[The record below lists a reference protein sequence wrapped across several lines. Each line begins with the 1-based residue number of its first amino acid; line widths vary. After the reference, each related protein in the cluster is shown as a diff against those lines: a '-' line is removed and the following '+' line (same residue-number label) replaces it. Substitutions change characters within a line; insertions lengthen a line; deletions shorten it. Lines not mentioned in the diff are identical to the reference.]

1 MNSTTG
7 KYCSVVYFLFIYL
20 HFYRENNVS
29 HHVVGRTE
37 QLPSELIVN
46 SQGTEI
52 FSQELPRVSCA
63 YYFTQLE
70 PAAWKVDNAVY
81 WINLHFVD
89 RSLARCQ

>member
-1 MNSTTG
+1 M
-7 KYCSVVYFLFIYL
+7 
-20 HFYRENNVS
+20 S

-63 YYFTQLE
+63 YYFTQLD

-89 RSLARCQ
+89 RSLAKCQKTKQSPNIVEPTGCVRLRTFDWF

>member
-20 HFYRENNVS
+20 HFYRENVS

-63 YYFTQLE
+63 YYFTQLD

>member
-1 MNSTTG
+1 MICVSLPGNIINFASF
-7 KYCSVVYFLFIYL
+7 CL

-63 YYFTQLE
+63 YYFTQLD